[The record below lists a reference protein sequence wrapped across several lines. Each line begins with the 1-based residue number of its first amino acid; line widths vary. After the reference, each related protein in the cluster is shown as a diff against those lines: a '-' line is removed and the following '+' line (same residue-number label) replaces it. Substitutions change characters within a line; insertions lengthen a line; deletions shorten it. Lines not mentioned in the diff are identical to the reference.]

1 MSLFALF
8 YMIFAYLLGSI
19 SSAILICKV
28 AGLPDPRKNGSH
40 NPGATNVL
48 RIGGRWAALAVL
60 ICDILKG
67 MFPVWAGYYL
77 GLTQFALGM
86 VALGACL
93 GHIFPIFFQFKGGK
107 GVLVGVSVFLGI
119 DWKVFLCL
127 IVIFAVVLAISK
139 YVSLGSI
146 IAAACCPVV
155 TFLFQFW
162 QRGDLPMWY
171 LWLNTGLAAL
181 MGAWV
186 IYMHRTNIQRLKAG
200 NENKFS
206 FHSKKA

>member
-67 MFPVWAGYYL
+67 MLPVWAGYYL
-77 GLTQFALGM
+77 GLTQFELGM

-107 GVLVGVSVFLGI
+107 GVATAFGAILAI
-119 DWKVFLCL
+119 DWKLALIMLAVAAAGLLLSKRMSVGSLLAAVSFPLLCWFIKPDFL
-127 IVIFAVVLAISK
+127 VV
-139 YVSLGSI
+139 GSI
-146 IAAACCPVV
+146 
-155 TFLFQFW
+155 
-162 QRGDLPMWY
+162 M
-171 LWLNTGLAAL
+171 AL
-181 MGAWV
+181 
-186 IYMHRTNIQRLKAG
+186 IIIIKHRANIQRLIRGEEPPMGIFKSKD
-200 NENKFS
+200 EKNKE
-206 FHSKKA
+206 K